1 MRFGWWYAENMCI
14 ENNTNRI
21 HVYTTNYT
29 HYLHLNSTVRSIN
42 IPPDRSN
49 FREVLRVEPH
59 FGTVPSSLKSV
70 DGLYVIMGRG
80 WNNMYHHS
88 EWSIQLV
95 RYVLWSSFF
104 PPVVSVDQSHR
115 EMKTVVLFPDI
126 DFINHR
132 THDFKGHFRYARGYQ
147 DLVMDTF
154 KADLNGVDRTP
165 HYVEHEEYVK
175 ANSIICSPQAVR

>member
-104 PPVVSVDQSHR
+104 PPVASVDQSHR
-115 EMKTVVLFPDI
+115 
-126 DFINHR
+126 
-132 THDFKGHFRYARGYQ
+132 
-147 DLVMDTF
+147 
-154 KADLNGVDRTP
+154 
-165 HYVEHEEYVK
+165 
-175 ANSIICSPQAVR
+175 